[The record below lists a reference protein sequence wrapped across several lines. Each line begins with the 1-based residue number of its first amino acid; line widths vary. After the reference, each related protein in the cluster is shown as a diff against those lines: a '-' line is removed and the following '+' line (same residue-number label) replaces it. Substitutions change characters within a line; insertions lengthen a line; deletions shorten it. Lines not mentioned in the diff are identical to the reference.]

1 MRALVFIHGIIGAR
15 MELDGKEIWPPTGEE
30 YLNKRYKRIKEL
42 LTPTAVATRI
52 IDRVQYG
59 PFIKEV
65 YKPILDDL
73 EKIAEQ
79 TKSLTE
85 LVPYDWRLDNWTH
98 GTEALASAMG
108 RVECRGATSVTLI
121 CHSMGGLICR
131 LMLETDK
138 YKKEKWVQKITKVI
152 FVCTPHLGAARPL
165 GFALPAVPETDYG
178 IQKADM
184 VKLLGDERYPA
195 GYQCMPH
202 MGRDVLYDES
212 HDPRVPQDIY
222 LPEVDDKYGL
232 ARSNISSLKNVRE
245 LLTGR
250 PPAVKYVLVAGKDH
264 DTAAAFGFKGTT
276 YRRTCQITLGDG
288 TVAISSAQP
297 EKMKGPDD
305 PEPMPGGHLDIF
317 ATGEFK
323 KFLYKELGGEKPP
336 TPMVDGRPRV
346 VVSLQKDFV
355 RQGEEISVLII
366 PDDAAT
372 EISGALK
379 LSKISVEPR
388 PSKTAHR
395 TESDLSYRGTPITHL
410 ASRLAAPREQG
421 AYMVEFEG
429 SHRSDESSAAILVV
443 G

>member
-1 MRALVFIHGIIGAR
+1 LGAV
-15 MELDGKEIWPPTGEE
+15 L
-30 YLNKRYKRIKEL
+30 
-42 LTPTAVATRI
+42 
-52 IDRVQYG
+52 
-59 PFIKEV
+59 KEV

-73 EKIAEQ
+73 KIIAGR
-79 TKSLTE
+79 TNSFTE
-85 LVPYDWRLDNWTH
+85 FVHYDWRLDNWTQ

-108 RVECRGATSVTLI
+108 RVEARGATSITLI

-131 LMLETDK
+131 LMLETGR
-138 YKKEKWVQKITKVI
+138 YKEEKWVQKISKAI
-152 FVCTPHLGAARPL
+152 FVCTPHLGAAKPL
-165 GFALPAVPETDYG
+165 GFALPSVPETDYA

-212 HDPRVPQDIY
+212 HDPPVPQDIY

-232 ARSNISSLKNVRE
+232 GRRNTSSLKKVRE

-250 PPAVKYVLVAGKDH
+250 PAAVKYVLVAGKDH

-276 YRRTCQITLGDG
+276 YKDTYLTKLGDG
-288 TVAISSAQP
+288 TVVISSAQP
-297 EKMKGPDD
+297 DKMRGPDD
-305 PEPMPGGHLDIF
+305 PEPMPGDHLGILN
-317 ATGEFK
+317 TGEFK
-323 KFLYKELGGEKPP
+323 KFLYKELGDEKPP

-355 RQGEEISVLII
+355 RPDEEISVLII

-372 EISGALK
+372 EISGTLR
-379 LSKISVEPR
+379 LSKISLEPQ
-388 PSKTAHR
+388 PSKTAYR

-410 ASRLAAPREQG
+410 ASRLTAPSEQG